1 MCIYLLTFKTV
12 STDDYWRYFPRMYP
26 IFAPTPPAT
35 PFPPPPY
42 TLPGGFTT
50 DNPIV
55 VDFPL
60 RGQWFAPNTPGK
72 RVPSHGTDVL
82 GERYAYD
89 FMGLAP
95 DLTKMKYFRQ
105 SVLCYFLLGAR
116 LSDYYGWGQPIYSAT
131 DGVVVTAADGCPER
145 DPVLLRDLGVL
156 LPRVRGVSGRRL
168 AYRPRRHPRADRA
181 HPEITPPPAPPL
193 KGEGKIYLFLMGV
206 RCLAA
211 HAHQKKKIPLPLGR
225 GAGGMGENRVKGTN
239 YSPLTYFPNHSIM
252 ALLAYC
258 RITGRPLIDPPCGLP
273 GKRTISVIQP

>member
-1 MCIYLLTFKTV
+1 MALFPSDV
-12 STDDYWRYFPRMYP
+12 SHICAD
-26 IFAPTPPAT
+26 APAT

-95 DLTKMKYFRQ
+95 DLTKMKCFRQ

-145 DPVLLRDLGVL
+145 DPVLLLRDLGVL
-156 LPRVRGVSGRRL
+156 LKNSANFNARKTPDL
-168 AYRPRRHPRADRA
+168 RALTGNY
-181 HPEITPPPAPPL
+181 IT
-193 KGEGKIYLFLMGV
+193 IN
-206 RCLAA
+206 
-211 HAHQKKKIPLPLGR
+211 
-225 GAGGMGENRVKGTN
+225 AGGFYAVYCHGQTGSIKVRAGERVTAGQHIAN
-239 YSPLTYFPNHSIM
+239 VGHSGNS
-252 ALLAYC
+252 
-258 RITGRPLIDPPCGLP
+258 TGPHLHFQLMEDIDPWKSIGLP
-273 GKRTISVIQP
+273 CCFREYEVYREGAWHTVRAGIPGPTERIRK